1 MSKPDLLRSEYYRS
15 GVIKIVSKKKSK
27 KAGQNKA
34 KINKITKKSSGFGN
48 RIRVTK
54 FFHKSNKRRRLK
66 IMLIGG
72 GDIGFSL
79 AAILEKESQIII
91 VENDHDTAEDLANR
105 TNFLVVQGDG
115 VDPNVLREAGLHETD
130 AFVAATND
138 DKTNLMG
145 CQIAKNAGVKKIVSF
160 VNSPKNEA
168 IFLHA
173 GVANIVSKVGSA
185 IVSAKKA
192 LYERINEK
200 IVHLIGTEA
209 QIVELPIGDKSLLIG
224 KKAKI
229 KNTIVAAILRKGG
242 SEVIIPP
249 GETTLTCGDS
259 LLVIAR
265 TNDIPNVLD
274 SSGGK

>member
-1 MSKPDLLRSEYYRS
+1 M
-15 GVIKIVSKKKSK
+15 KIPSKKMAK
-27 KAGQNKA
+27 KAGKTDKMKKA
-34 KINKITKKSSGFGN
+34 QKKRSGSGKRLKITQFK
-48 RIRVTK
+48 K
-54 FFHKSNKRRRLK
+54 FFQKGKKHDRLK

-79 AAILEKESQIII
+79 ATILEKESQIVI
-91 VENDHDTAEDLANR
+91 VENDPATAEDLANR
-105 TNFLVVQGDG
+105 TNFLIVQGDG

-130 AFVAATND
+130 ALIAATDD
-138 DKTNLMG
+138 DKTNLMA

-185 IVSAKKA
+185 ILSAKKA

-209 QIVELPIGDKSLLIG
+209 QILELPIGEKSKLIG
-224 KKAKI
+224 KKAEI
-229 KNTIVAAILRKGG
+229 KNAMVAAILRKGG

-249 GETTLTCGDS
+249 GDTTLLCGDL

-265 TNDIPNVLD
+265 TKDIPSVLE